1 MANNNLW
8 IILCVVILV
17 GIIVYFCAGKSSYF
31 NKGTIDNKDVE
42 TETKIENFQ
51 NIAGNDTT
59 GAFLDNNYNLMQ
71 PPDAMVPAN
80 YFADLVSD
88 AAVEGYQSQQ
98 EGFTSKGLGHAAKQV
113 AGNAKNSMPMERL
126 RSRMTSQELMPRTS
140 ENVTPFNTSLAQ
152 PNSFKY
158 TTNQPRVQLKSP
170 NWEFGLYN
178 ALVGTPNITYNR
190 NIPVISTSQYTRD
203 SVNWAGVF
211 TDQGKAL
218 YNKMTGNSYK
228 SMPIMTSG
236 AGQAEGYGGASG
248 ETIMDHYV

>member
-51 NIAGNDTT
+51 NIAGNDTS

-71 PPDAMVPAN
+71 SPDAMVPAN

-98 EGFTSKGLGHAAKQV
+98 EGFPGKGPGHAAKQIP
-113 AGNAKNSMPMERL
+113 GNAKNPHPMQRL
-126 RSRMTSQELMPRTS
+126 RARLTDQELMPRTS

-152 PNSFKY
+152 PNSFKF

-170 NWEFGLYN
+170 QYETGLFQS
-178 ALVGTPNITYNR
+178 LVGTPNITYNR
-190 NIPVISTSQYTRD
+190 NIPVVSTPQYTRD
-203 SVNWAGVF
+203 SVKWDGVF
-211 TDQGKAL
+211 TKMGDAL
-218 YNKMTGNSYK
+218 YKKMVGDSYK

-236 AGQAEGYGGASG
+236 AGQAEGFGGSSG